1 MVSTSFVSLLSIQAL
16 HVLLIIIMITAQALD
31 LPPNGKSNFCY
42 NDRGNYTT
50 NGSVYQTNLNSML
63 NYLISNRNGTG
74 FYSSSRLSGPN
85 PEDEEVYATGVC
97 RGDAKVDAC
106 GKCLSDSTY
115 QLTKS
120 CPNQKEAL
128 GCFDNCTLRY
138 SNRSL
143 YGVMESKPAL
153 ISYNLQNVSSSLD
166 AVEDFNQRFTTLLD
180 GLTTEAAARGDELK
194 FAFGNVNA
202 SKINKTIYAM
212 AQCTPDLTEKDCKSC
227 LDDAVGQLK
236 IFYGS
241 IGGRVCTPSCN
252 FRFEVYPFLEPQEA
266 QAVAVPLPP
275 LPSSNTTVSLGLG
288 KKRTNLFRTI
298 IVIVVSIAAFL
309 ALIIS
314 ICIFLRVG
322 KTKKKLESF
331 LKGSSD
337 EIGSAEALQFD
348 FGSIKVATNNFS
360 EENKLGRGGF
370 GVVYKGRLFSK
381 EDIAVKRLSSDSKQG
396 DEEFKNEVLLVA
408 RLQHRNLVKLL
419 GFSLEGN
426 ERLLVYEF
434 LPNASLDQFIFD
446 PTKRSHFDWDSRYR
460 IIVGIARG
468 LLYLHED
475 SRLRIIHRDL
485 KASNILLDA
494 EMNPKIADFG
504 MAKLFKLDQRQ
515 GETHRIVGTYGY
527 MAPEYAM
534 RGKFSVKSDVY
545 SFGVLLLE
553 IISGQK
559 INSSH
564 HDDKNDEDLVSFAWR
579 NWREG
584 TASNLI
590 DSTLMPAVSNTDIMR
605 CIHIGLLCLQESMAD
620 RPTVTSVIQML
631 TCESPGLPKPSQPT
645 LFVINGSDMAGLMG
659 SNDSKRFLSSEI
671 KK

>member
-275 LPSSNTTVSLGLG
+275 LPSSNTTVSLGL
-288 KKRTNLFRTI
+288 
-298 IVIVVSIAAFL
+298 
-309 ALIIS
+309 
-314 ICIFLRVG
+314 
-322 KTKKKLESF
+322 
-331 LKGSSD
+331 GSSD